1 MEHLKAIEI
10 CATAL
15 SLTANFWQRIRVK
28 TKTLITTSLLLLFCA
43 VANAQ
48 ETMVVVHKWDNSVG
62 FYDSNTGQQLAKFEV
77 GVKPHEIALSADRRL
92 AYVTNYGVNSYTQT
106 EEGGN
111 TISIVDLVGRRKI
124 GEIEL
129 GKFHRPHGIER
140 GRSGL
145 LYVTA
150 DFPASLLV
158 IDPKQKKIAREIA
171 VGQSLP
177 HMVVITRDE
186 RKAYTAN
193 SGSGS
198 VTAIDLKMNK
208 AIKHISIGGVPM
220 GLELSHDGRTLYAVN
235 RTGDQ
240 LLAIDTVK
248 DEVARKVE
256 IKGQPVR
263 LRLTRDGKHLLVPLI
278 QSGEVAVV
286 ETATLREVHRF
297 RAGANAEGVN
307 VDDEGR
313 FGYVSA
319 QGEDKVVKF
328 SLRDWRPAL
337 EIKTAARPD
346 PMFILKTRGQGGR
359 RE

>member
-1 MEHLKAIEI
+1 
-10 CATAL
+10 
-15 SLTANFWQRIRVK
+15 
-28 TKTLITTSLLLLFCA
+28 
-43 VANAQ
+43 
-48 ETMVVVHKWDNSVG
+48 MVVVHKWDNSVG
-62 FYDSNTGQQLAKFEV
+62 FYDANTGQQLAKFEV
-77 GVKPHEIALSADRRL
+77 GVKPHEMALSADRKL
-92 AYVTNYGVNSYTQT
+92 AYITNYGVNSYTQT

-111 TISIVDLVGRRKI
+111 TISIVDLAGRKKI

-145 LYVTA
+145 LYVTT
-150 DFPASLLV
+150 DFPPTLLV
-158 IDPKQKKIAREIA
+158 IDPARKKIVREIT

-198 VTAIDLKMNK
+198 VTAIDLKSGK
-208 AIKHISIGGVPM
+208 VIKHISIGGVPM

-240 LLAIDTVK
+240 LLVIDTRK
-248 DEVARKVE
+248 DEVTRKIE

-263 LRLTRDGKHLLVPLI
+263 LRLTRDGRHLIAPLI
-278 QSGEVAVV
+278 QSGEVAII
-286 ETATLREVHRF
+286 ETATLREIHRF

-307 VDDEGR
+307 IDDAGK

-346 PMFILKTRGQGGR
+346 PIVIIPATN
-359 RE
+359 

>member
-1 MEHLKAIEI
+1 M
-10 CATAL
+10 
-15 SLTANFWQRIRVK
+15 
-28 TKTLITTSLLLLFCA
+28 KTLIIFIWLTLIATAAS
-43 VANAQ
+43 AQ
-48 ETMVVVHKWDNSVG
+48 EVAVIVHKWDNSVG
-62 FYDSNTGQQLAKFEV
+62 FYDANTGQQLAKFEV
-77 GVKPHEIALSADRRL
+77 GVKPHEMALSADKRL
-92 AYVTNYGVNSYTQT
+92 AYITNYGVNSYTQT

-111 TISIVDLVGRRKI
+111 TISIIDLVGRRKL

-129 GKFHRPHGIER
+129 GKFHRPHGVER

-145 LYVTA
+145 LYVTT
-150 DFPASLLV
+150 DFPPTLLV
-158 IDPKQKKIAREIA
+158 VDPAREKIVREIT

-177 HMVVITRDE
+177 HMVVITRDD

-198 VTAIDLKMNK
+198 VTAIDLKTNNV
-208 AIKHISIGGVPM
+208 IKHISIGGVPM

-240 LLAIDTVK
+240 LLVIDTRK
-248 DEVARKVE
+248 DEVTRKIE

-278 QSGEVAVV
+278 QSGEVAIV
-286 ETATLREVHRF
+286 ETAALREVHRF

-307 VDDEGR
+307 IDDAGR

-319 QGEDKVVKF
+319 QGEDKVIKF
-328 SLRDWRPAL
+328 SLRDWQPAL

-346 PMFILKTRGQGGR
+346 PIVIIPAAN
-359 RE
+359 

>member
-1 MEHLKAIEI
+1 M
-10 CATAL
+10 
-15 SLTANFWQRIRVK
+15 
-28 TKTLITTSLLLLFCA
+28 KTLIIFIWLTLIATAAS
-43 VANAQ
+43 AQ
-48 ETMVVVHKWDNSVG
+48 EVAVIVHKWDNSVG
-62 FYDSNTGQQLAKFEV
+62 FYDANTGQQLAKFEV
-77 GVKPHEIALSADRRL
+77 GVKPHEMALSADKRL
-92 AYVTNYGVNSYTQT
+92 AYITNYGVNSYTQT

-111 TISIVDLVGRRKI
+111 TISIIDLVGRRKL

-129 GKFHRPHGIER
+129 GKFHRPHGVER

-145 LYVTA
+145 LYVTT
-150 DFPASLLV
+150 DFPPTLLV
-158 IDPKQKKIAREIA
+158 VDPAREKIVREIA

-177 HMVVITRDE
+177 HMVVITRDD

-198 VTAIDLKMNK
+198 VTAIDLKTDK
-208 AIKHISIGGVPM
+208 VIRHISIGGVPM

-240 LLAIDTVK
+240 LLVIDTRK
-248 DEVARKVE
+248 DEVTRKIE

-278 QSGEVAVV
+278 QSGEVAIV
-286 ETATLREVHRF
+286 ETAALREVHRF

-307 VDDEGR
+307 IDDAGR

-319 QGEDKVVKF
+319 QGEDKVIKF
-328 SLRDWRPAL
+328 SLRDWQPAL

-346 PMFILKTRGQGGR
+346 PIVIIPAAN
-359 RE
+359 

>member
-1 MEHLKAIEI
+1 MAQHQNLMKR
-10 CATAL
+10 L
-15 SLTANFWQRIRVK
+15 PFK
-28 TKTLITTSLLLLFCA
+28 LLLFLSLLCA
-43 VANAQ
+43 VAHAQ
-48 ETMVVVHKWDNSVG
+48 ETMVIVHKWDDSVG
-62 FYDSNTGQQLAKFEV
+62 FYNSDTGQSIVKVAV
-77 GVKPHEIALSADRRL
+77 GVKPHEMTVSADRRL
-92 AYVTNYGVNSYTQT
+92 AFVTHYGVNSYTQT

-111 TISIVDLVGRRKI
+111 TISIVDLIARRKI
-124 GEIEL
+124 GDIDL

-150 DFPASLLV
+150 DFPPSLLV
-158 IDPKQKKIAREIA
+158 VDPRQKKIVRDLP

-177 HMVVITRDE
+177 HMVVVMRDE

-198 VTAIDLKMNK
+198 VTAIDLKAGK
-208 AIKHISIGGVPM
+208 VIKHISIGGVPM
-220 GLELSHDGRTLYAVN
+220 GLELSHDGRKLYAVN

-240 LLAIDTVK
+240 LLVIDTRA
-248 DEVARKVE
+248 DEITGRLE

-263 LRLTRDGKHLLVPLI
+263 LRLTHDGKHLLVPLI
-278 QSGEVAVV
+278 QTGEVAIV
-286 ETATLREVHRF
+286 ETAMLKEIHRF
-297 RAGANAEGVN
+297 RVGANAEGVN
-307 VDDEGR
+307 IDEAGE

-328 SLRDWRPAL
+328 SLRDWKPAL

-346 PMFILKTRGQGGR
+346 PMILLRPAAKGTKN
-359 RE
+359 